1 MTTATQTRSQFGQ
14 SSATVAE
21 GCSKVRAVATVTLN
35 TKQRAAR
42 STVVW
47 KAVMAI
53 TGLIMVGFLLFHM
66 YGNLKLFAGM
76 EAYDTYAHHLRTMLE
91 PVFPLRGFLW
101 VVRIVMLAAVVLHIV
116 SAIRVSRSAS
126 AAVGGGRRYQSGK
139 NKSGLQRTYASRTM
153 RWGGAII
160 AIFVVAHILHFTAV
174 DLRTEEIMQT
184 SPYARVVAGFTEWWV
199 WLVYLIALTAV
210 LFHLRHGIWS
220 AFTTLGL
227 HIGPSARR
235 NLNALSW
242 IVALVLWVGFMAP
255 VTWILIT
262 QPALPGVGA

>member
-1 MTTATQTRSQFGQ
+1 ML
-14 SSATVAE
+14 
-21 GCSKVRAVATVTLN
+21 AVATLTLT

-47 KAVMAI
+47 KAIMAI
-53 TGLIMVGFLLFHM
+53 TGLIMVGYLLFHM

-76 EAYDTYAHHLRTMLE
+76 DAYDQYGHHLRTMLE
-91 PVFPLRGFLW
+91 PILPLRGFLW
-101 VVRIVMLAAVVLHIV
+101 IVRIVMLAAVVLHIV
-116 SAIRVSRSAS
+116 SAIRVSRSAR
-126 AAVGGGRRYQSGK
+126 AAVGGSRRYRSGK

-153 RWGGAII
+153 RWGGVII
-160 AIFVVAHILHFTAV
+160 AVFVVSHLLHFTAV
-174 DLRTEEIMQT
+174 TLRTEQIMQD
-184 SPYARVVAGFTEWWV
+184 SAYARVVAGFSEWWV
-199 WLVYLIALTAV
+199 WLAYLIALTAV

-220 AFTTLGL
+220 AITTLGL

-242 IVALVLWVGFMAP
+242 IVAGLLWVGFLAP

-262 QPALPGVGA
+262 QPPVPGMGA